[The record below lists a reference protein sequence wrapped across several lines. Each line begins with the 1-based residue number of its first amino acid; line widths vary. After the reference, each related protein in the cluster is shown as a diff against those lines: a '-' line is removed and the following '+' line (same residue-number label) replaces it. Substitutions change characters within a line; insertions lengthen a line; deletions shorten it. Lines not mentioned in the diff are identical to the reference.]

1 MDFSFFIAKKLAFSK
16 KSTFSSSIIKI
27 AIAAVAV
34 STAVMII
41 SVFMIRGFQVGISE
55 KVFGFWGHIDIYTG
69 QSTREIS
76 ITPMK
81 DYSEYLNELKNI
93 RQIEYKTLDNVT
105 RLTKGG
111 VKHVQ
116 KYILFPAIL
125 KTKKDYEGLVLKG
138 VGEDF
143 YHENMQKYLEEGI
156 FPDFGKDSISDRIV
170 VSKFTAGRL
179 NLKVGDRVIAN
190 FFIENNPVRKRL
202 VISGIYNTGLAEYDK
217 KLAFTDIRLLRKIL
231 GWHDGEIGGM
241 EVFVDNIEDLDIL
254 NEYIYVEILP
264 SDIYSMTI
272 KQKFPAI
279 FEWLQLQNIN
289 EEVILILMLIVSI
302 INMIT
307 SLLILI
313 LERTNMIG
321 ILRSM
326 GATTWSMRKIF
337 LFHATYIIIFGLLLG
352 NILGIGF
359 SLLQKHYGLIKLD
372 EASYY
377 LSQAPIYFDWGM
389 WALVNFG
396 TLILTFLSLIIPSY
410 LVSKIDP
417 VKAIMFR

>member
-27 AIAAVAV
+27 AIVAVAV

-55 KVFGFWGHIDIYTG
+55 KVFGFWGHIDIYSG

-76 ITPMK
+76 ITPLK
-81 DYSEYLNELKNI
+81 DYSNYIEDLKGI
-93 RQIEYKTLDNVT
+93 GQIEYQTLDNAT

-116 KYILFPAIL
+116 KYILYPAIL
-125 KTKKDYEGLVLKG
+125 KTKTDYDGMVLKG

-143 YHENMQKYLEEGI
+143 YRENMQKYLKQGE
-156 FPDFGKDSISDRIV
+156 FPYFGKDSVRDKIV
-170 VSKFTAGRL
+170 ISKFTADRL
-179 NLKVGDRVIAN
+179 NLKVGDKVISN

-202 VISGIYNTGLAEYDK
+202 IISGIYNTGLAEYDK
-217 KLAFTDIRLLRKIL
+217 KLAFIDIRLLTKIL
-231 GWHDGEIGGM
+231 GWQKDEIGGM
-241 EVFVDNIEDLDIL
+241 EVFVDNIEDLDVL

-289 EEVILILMLIVSI
+289 EEVILLLMLIVSI

-326 GATTWSMRKIF
+326 GASTWSMRKIF
-337 LFHATYIIIFGLLLG
+337 LFHASYIIIFGLILG

-359 SLLQKHYGLIKLD
+359 SLLQKHYGIIKLD

-377 LSQAPIYFDWGM
+377 LSQAPIYFDWGA
-389 WALVNFG
+389 WLLINIG
-396 TLILTFLSLIIPSY
+396 TLILTFISLIIPSY

>member
-1 MDFSFFIAKKLAFSK
+1 MDFSFFIAKRLAFSK

-27 AIAAVAV
+27 AIIAVAL

-55 KVFGFWGHIDIYTG
+55 KVFGFWGHIDIYAG

-81 DYSEYLNELKNI
+81 DYYDYLDKLKSI
-93 RQIEYKTLDNVT
+93 GQIEYKTLDNVT

-111 VKHVQ
+111 IKHVQ

-125 KTKKDYEGLVLKG
+125 KTKTDYEGLVLKG
-138 VGEDF
+138 IGRDF
-143 YHENMQKYLEEGI
+143 YRGNMEKYLLQGE
-156 FPDFGKDSISDRIV
+156 FPDFGKDSVSEKIV
-170 VSKFTAGRL
+170 ISKFTANRL
-179 NLKVGDRVIAN
+179 NLKVGNKVIAN
-190 FFIENNPVRKRL
+190 FFIENSPIRKRL

-217 KLAFTDIRLLRKIL
+217 KLAFIDIRLLRKIL
-231 GWHDGEIGGM
+231 AWNKDEIGGM
-241 EVFVDNIEDLDIL
+241 EVFVDDIGDLDVL
-254 NEYIYVEILP
+254 NEYIYVEVLP

-321 ILRSM
+321 ILRAM

-337 LFHATYIIIFGLLLG
+337 LFHATYIIIFGLLFG

-359 SLLQKHYGLIKLD
+359 SLLQKHYGIIKLD
-372 EASYY
+372 ETSYY
-377 LSQAPIYFDWGM
+377 LSQAPIYFDWVM
-389 WALVNFG
+389 WALINIG

>member
-1 MDFSFFIAKKLAFSK
+1 MDFSLFIAKKLAFSK

-27 AIAAVAV
+27 AIVAVAI

-41 SVFMIRGFQVGISE
+41 SIFMIRGFQVGISE

-69 QSTREIS
+69 QSTKDIS
-76 ITPMK
+76 ITPLK
-81 DYSEYLNELKNI
+81 DYSGYLDKIKNI
-93 RQIEYKTLDNVT
+93 KQIEYKTLEDKT
-105 RLTKGG
+105 RITKGG

-116 KYILFPAIL
+116 EYILFPAIL
-125 KTKKDYEGLVLKG
+125 KTKSDYEGLILKG
-138 VGEDF
+138 VGADF
-143 YHENMQKYLEEGI
+143 YRKNMEKYLKKGE
-156 FPDFGKDSISDRIV
+156 FPDFGKDSVSNKIV
-170 VSKFTAGRL
+170 ISKFTADRL
-179 NLKVGDRVIAN
+179 NLKTGNKIIAN
-190 FFIENNPVRKRL
+190 FFIENNPIRKRL

-217 KLAFTDIRLLRKIL
+217 KLAFMDIRLLRKIL
-231 GWHDGEIGGM
+231 GWQNNEIGGM
-241 EVFVDNIEDLDIL
+241 EVYLDNIKDLDVL

-289 EEVILILMLIVSI
+289 ENVILLLMLIVSI

-326 GATTWSMRKIF
+326 GASTWSIRKIF

-359 SLLQKHYGLIKLD
+359 SLIQEHYGIIKLD
-372 EASYY
+372 ESSYY
-377 LSQAPIYFDWGM
+377 LSQAPIYFDWGL
-389 WALVNFG
+389 WALINSG

>member
-1 MDFSFFIAKKLAFSK
+1 LAFSK

-27 AIAAVAV
+27 AIVAVAV

-55 KVFGFWGHIDIYTG
+55 KVFGFWVHIDIYSG

-76 ITPMK
+76 ITPLK
-81 DYSEYLNELKNI
+81 DYSNYIEDLKGI
-93 RQIEYKTLDNVT
+93 GQIEYQTLDNAT

-116 KYILFPAIL
+116 KYILYPAIL
-125 KTKKDYEGLVLKG
+125 KTKTDYDGMVLKG

-143 YHENMQKYLEEGI
+143 YRENMQKYLKQGE
-156 FPDFGKDSISDRIV
+156 FPYFGKDSVRDKIV
-170 VSKFTAGRL
+170 ISKFTADRL
-179 NLKVGDRVIAN
+179 NLKVGDKVISN

-202 VISGIYNTGLAEYDK
+202 IISGIYNTGLAEYDK
-217 KLAFTDIRLLRKIL
+217 KLAFIDIRLLTKIL
-231 GWHDGEIGGM
+231 GWQKDEIGGM
-241 EVFVDNIEDLDIL
+241 EVFVDNIEDLDVL

-289 EEVILILMLIVSI
+289 EEVILLLMLIVSI

-326 GATTWSMRKIF
+326 GASTWSMRKIF
-337 LFHATYIIIFGLLLG
+337 LFHASYIIIFGLILG

-359 SLLQKHYGLIKLD
+359 SLLQKHYGIIKLD

-377 LSQAPIYFDWGM
+377 LSQAPIYFDWGA
-389 WALVNFG
+389 WLLINIG
-396 TLILTFLSLIIPSY
+396 TLILTFISLIIPSY